1 MRDEFR
7 KELED
12 SLFIHSM
19 LPLHR
24 ERSLE
29 AEFPNKKVLDRKNVW
44 TAREQISTPAAGEKG
59 VLLVLTEEEQ
69 SCVKITAPLRSDRWP
84 KGAPEDGDYSNFGTA
99 EVHFSL
105 PGENLTAYNRL
116 HFWVRPEVKGAG
128 TVHLNVGIRNDGEQ
142 KIPDRYVREGF
153 TVFDLNNMEW
163 NECFWEF
170 TSLPRDKVMEIQF
183 YIFLCGQDVAMGEEL
198 TYYYKDIVLEQ
209 VENPEKELGWEC
221 AENSIVLSSA
231 GYFTKGKKSAVA
243 NMVADFFEVIEESTG
258 KSVYRGAAKLVENKN
273 GCFQVLDFSQISG
286 EGTYY
291 LQAGEVRSQSFEIT
305 NNLMEENIWRVLNF
319 LYGERCGMPIAGKH
333 GTCHQDITARHKGL
347 TMSFVGGWHD
357 AGDVSQQSAQ
367 TGEVVHALLEAA
379 AGYRGK
385 NPLLYKRIVEEARWG
400 LDFILR
406 TRFKDGYRATSAGAT
421 RWTNNLTGDMDDV
434 ETRVYNHAY
443 ENFLFAGIE
452 AYSYLQLK
460 EEDSPLAWGSL
471 EAAKEDFAF
480 AENRFEN
487 FGAEAVQMFEHTYN
501 SGLSQYYA
509 VIVWAASYLYEA
521 TGEETYAKKAENW
534 CDKLLQCQETGA
546 AGLPFDGFFY
556 REEDH
561 RTIVHFNHQSRAQ
574 QFMQALT
581 EICRSQP
588 ESPKRPL
595 WEEAMKRYG
604 SYLKAIAGNT
614 APYGMLP
621 AGVHKMDEYEDE
633 KTFPYL
639 HVTCSYEQERENY
652 REQLAGG
659 TPVRDGYVLRNFPVW
674 FSFRGNTAVML
685 AEGKAASLV
694 GRYFGD
700 EELLQMGREQLYW
713 MFGKNPFGHSLMYG
727 AGRRYPAQYAVLPG
741 ECVGELPV
749 GIETFNNGDEPYWPQ
764 GNNATY
770 REVWTSAASRWLW
783 LAADYT
789 VENMED

>member
-1 MRDEFR
+1 MREEFR

-12 SLFIHSM
+12 SLYIHSM
-19 LPLHR
+19 LPLHK

-29 AEFPNKKVLDRKNVW
+29 AAFPNKKVLDRREVW
-44 TAREQISTPAAGEKG
+44 TEKERMSVPAAGERG
-59 VLLVLTEEEQ
+59 SLRVLTEGEET
-69 SCVKITAPLRSDRWP
+69 CVSITAPLRSDRWP
-84 KGAPEDGDYSNFGTA
+84 EGAPEDGDYSNFGTA
-99 EVHFSL
+99 GIHFPLS
-105 PGENLTAYNRL
+105 GENLTSYNRL
-116 HFWVRPEVKGAG
+116 HFRVRPEVKGAEV
-128 TVHLNVGIRNDGEQ
+128 VHLNVGIRNDGEI
-142 KIPDRYVREGF
+142 KIPDPYMREGF

-170 TSLPRDKVMEIQF
+170 PSLPRDKVTEILF
-183 YIFLCGQDVAMGEEL
+183 YIFMSGQDVTMGEEA
-198 TYYYKDIVLEQ
+198 TYYYKDIVFEQ

-221 AENSIVLSSA
+221 AENSIVLSGA
-231 GYFTKGKKSAVA
+231 GYFVQGEKNAMASVSA
-243 NMVADFFEVIEESTG
+243 DSFEVIEENTG
-258 KSVYRGAAKLVENKN
+258 KSVYRGAVELVQNKN
-273 GCFQVLDFSQISG
+273 GRFQTLDFSKVSS
-286 EGTYY
+286 EGIYY
-291 LQAGEVRSQSFEIT
+291 LQAGGVRSQSFEIT
-305 NNLMEENIWRVLNF
+305 DNLMEENIWRVLNF
-319 LYGERCGMPIAGKH
+319 LYGERCGMPITGKH
-333 GTCHQDITARHKGL
+333 GTCHQDIAAKHEGL
-347 TMSFVGGWHD
+347 TMSFAGGWHD

-367 TGEVVHALLEAA
+367 TGEIVHALLEAA

-385 NPLLYKRIVEEARWG
+385 NTLLYKRIVEEARWG

-421 RWTNNLTGDMDDV
+421 RWTNNLLGDMDDV

-452 AYSYLQLK
+452 AYAYLQLK
-460 EEDSPLAWGSL
+460 EEDGHLAWGSL
-471 EAAKEDFAF
+471 EAAKADFAF
-480 AENRFEN
+480 AEERFEK
-487 FGAEAVQMFEHTYN
+487 FGMEAVQMFEHTYN

-546 AGLPFDGFFY
+546 AGLPFEGFFY

-561 RTIVHFNHQSRAQ
+561 RTIVHFNHQSREQ

-581 EICRSQP
+581 EICRSRP
-588 ESPKRPL
+588 ESSKRPL

-604 SYLKAIAGNT
+604 RYLKAIAGNT

-621 AGVHKMDEYEDE
+621 AGVHKIDECEDE
-633 KTFPYL
+633 NVFPYL
-639 HVTCSYEQERENY
+639 HVMCSYEQEKENY
-652 REQLAGG
+652 KEQLSNG
-659 TPVRDGYVLRNFPVW
+659 TPVAKGYVLRNFPVW

-685 AEGKAASLV
+685 AEGKAASLL

-700 EELLQMGREQLYW
+700 EELLQIGREQLYW
-713 MFGKNPFGHSLMYG
+713 IFGKNPFGQSLMYG
-727 AGRRYPAQYAVLPG
+727 AGSRYPAQYAVFPG
-741 ECVGELPV
+741 ESVGELPV
-749 GIETFNNGDEPYWPQ
+749 GIETFGNEDVPYWPQ

-770 REVWTSAASRWLW
+770 REVWTSSACRWLW

-789 VENMED
+789 A